1 MRQSGRLKGDVQ
13 GEETPIRPCGH
24 LHLYRFSIK
33 ITQHIFVFNWTLI
46 RMCHRCISWIWK
58 HSHSSGSLDLVF
70 RCALVTLMRKI
81 GLRNFSVHLNH
92 PSPLDLQKTGLEI
105 KWDWGKTPPKWIK
118 MPPKFKVRGPKC
130 ACYIILHLLRL
141 LWLKS
146 NVKWMKSVDCRIKFA
161 HITTHFSPIKVY
173 SVDLYNQSHTFLLSL
188 GTQRPIKGILFS
200 VHAHWLNSESA
211 FANSVIIINNASST
225 TSAEKLEVRG

>member
-33 ITQHIFVFNWTLI
+33 ITTHFCFQ
-46 RMCHRCISWIWK
+46 
-58 HSHSSGSLDLVF
+58 LDTNTDVP
-70 RCALVTLMRKI
+70 
-81 GLRNFSVHLNH
+81 SVHILNMKTFALKWLAGSCVQMCSCNFNEENLNH
-92 PSPLDLQKTGLEI
+92 PSPLDLQKTGQEI

-118 MPPKFKVRGPKC
+118 MPPKFRVRGPKC

-161 HITTHFSPIKVY
+161 HISTHFSSLKVY

-188 GTQRPIKGILFS
+188 GTQRPIRGILFS

-211 FANSVIIINNASST
+211 FANSVIIINNSTST
-225 TSAEKLEVRG
+225 TSAEKV

>member
-33 ITQHIFVFNWTLI
+33 ITTHFCFQLDTNTDVPSVHILNMKTFALKWLA
-46 RMCHRCISWIWK
+46 
-58 HSHSSGSLDLVF
+58 GSDVF

-92 PSPLDLQKTGLEI
+92 PSPLDLQKSGLEI

-146 NVKWMKSVDCRIKFA
+146 NVKWMKSVDCRIRFV
-161 HITTHFSPIKVY
+161 HITTHFSSLKVY

-188 GTQRPIKGILFS
+188 GAQRPIRGILFS

-211 FANSVIIINNASST
+211 FANSVIIINDASST